1 MSWLDWEEEEADSSP
16 AEALYEDDDGA
27 AAANPCDDVD
37 DSPNVGD
44 ENTVESVSTL
54 SSGPRSSSP
63 KEDPDRTRPLDGVSA
78 GEGALG
84 TGRLGELRDD
94 ELVDDERG
102 GGVRV
107 KSNCDGPVDLV
118 EFRSEDRRRAAKGR
132 KPLDG
137 RGGVD
142 GPPTLIVD
150 REDARRILS
159 LPEPISPN
167 SPASP
172 LVSTAGRPEGKV
184 PEG

>member
-1 MSWLDWEEEEADSSP
+1 MSWLDWEEEEAESSP
-16 AEALYEDDDGA
+16 AGALYEEDDDEDA
-27 AAANPCDDVD
+27 AAASPFDDVD

-44 ENTVESVSTL
+44 ENTVASVSIL

-63 KEDPDRTRPLDGVSA
+63 NEDSDRTRPLDCVGA
-78 GEGALG
+78 GEGAFG
-84 TGRLGELRDD
+84 RRLGELRDD

-107 KSNCDGPVDLV
+107 KSTCDGPVDLV

-142 GPPTLIVD
+142 GPPALIVD

-159 LPEPISPN
+159 SPELISPN

-172 LVSTAGRPEGKV
+172 LGKV
-184 PEG
+184 SEG